1 MSKMSPEEVR
11 KTFEEYQKLNKELQK
26 SRKSLINLGDYEHAR
41 AITVEIIANNEK
53 IVNQL
58 KNNTKGLTDEQLKQY
73 NKLIDVQKELNNELD
88 NEYKRRKDIISSLKH
103 SFDLLVSGYK
113 YLQQQDKIIKNTIL
127 NLGMSGNKAELMRG
141 SFERSAMFVARLGGN
156 LEVIQTMMT
165 GFADETGRSRAL
177 TSDMVKD
184 ITVIGKG
191 TGLGIEQAT
200 KLSAQFEAIG
210 INTKGALD
218 YVQGVVDTSER
229 MGVNTTK
236 VLKNITDNFKKLQTF
251 HFQQGVRGFREM
263 AEYAEKF
270 KVDISDALN
279 SAEIARTLEG
289 AIGMVANLQVMGGE
303 FAKLDMFE
311 TLYFARNDPAKLQA
325 KIGEMTKGIVTL
337 RKNSDGTF
345 EKFISPADRD
355 RLAAA
360 GKALGITTDKM
371 TEMALRAFDIGKM
384 SQELSGMGL
393 TNEQKQLI
401 EGAAFFNQQ
410 TGKFQVQLGEDMKNI
425 SELTIQQAKSFAQEQ
440 KLLKDRAKEAMTF
453 DETFKATIEMLK
465 AGLLPLLNNI
475 NKALLWISKYSD
487 KLFEGKGIVIA
498 ATTLF
503 AGAKLFF
510 LSSKLLNRAFDNYI
524 SYNKLSFR
532 NLAATNSGGLSSLF
546 SKSVGIGDSLTP
558 TTGKDGVKFKNN
570 KYTKQYEKELA
581 KAQRSSGLADMR
593 RGIGAGA
600 EAKGIGMKRLGTGAG
615 IGAAALG
622 IGGGVALAAVGIS
635 KLADSMSKLD
645 EKQLSVL
652 KGIAMTL
659 AISFPAAALGIAIA
673 GAAGKLAAPGL
684 YALSVAALG
693 IGAAVGIAA
702 VGIGIMAKGIGEMIE
717 KSKGAGDAMLSVG
730 LGVSALSLAM
740 MGFTAG
746 ALGLG
751 VFALTMKTIAKHADA
766 VEKVGNAFGNIKAVM
781 SGTKEDFEAVESAV
795 KLISSVNT
803 NKGSVFAELAA
814 LLKTPL
820 KVEFEKNTIQTD
832 VTLEVDG
839 EKLMNKSFTN
849 GIAVQKSNDAKLG
862 KVN

>member
-26 SRKSLINLGDYEHAR
+26 SRKSLINLGDYERAR

-88 NEYKRRKDIISSLKH
+88 NEYKRRKHIISSLKH

-503 AGAKLFF
+503 AGAKLFS

-532 NLAATNSGGLSSLF
+532 NLAATNSGGLSSLS

-558 TTGKDGVKFKNN
+558 TTGKG
-570 KYTKQYEKELA
+570 
-581 KAQRSSGLADMR
+581 SSGLADMR

-673 GAAGKLAAPGL
+673 GAAGTLAAPGL

-730 LGVSALSLAM
+730 LGVRALSLAM

-820 KVEFEKNTIQTD
+820 KVEFEKNTIPIQTD

-849 GIAVQKSNDAKLG
+849 RIAVQKSNDAKLG

>member
-26 SRKSLINLGDYEHAR
+26 SRESLINLGDYERAR

-88 NEYKRRKDIISSLKH
+88 NEYKRRKHIISSLKH

-532 NLAATNSGGLSSLF
+532 NLAATNSGGLSSLS

-558 TTGKDGVKFKNN
+558 TTGKG
-570 KYTKQYEKELA
+570 
-581 KAQRSSGLADMR
+581 SSGLADMR
-593 RGIGAGA
+593 RGIGAGAEAKGIGMKRLGTGIGAGA

-740 MGFTAG
+740 MGFRAG

-820 KVEFEKNTIQTD
+820 KVEFEKNTIPIQTD

-849 GIAVQKSNDAKLG
+849 RIAVQKSNDAKLG

>member
-1 MSKMSPEEVR
+1 MSPEEVR

-26 SRKSLINLGDYEHAR
+26 SRESLINLGDYERAR

-88 NEYKRRKDIISSLKH
+88 NEYKRRKHIISSLKH

-503 AGAKLFF
+503 AGAKLFS

-532 NLAATNSGGLSSLF
+532 NLAATNSGGLSSLS

-558 TTGKDGVKFKNN
+558 TTGKG
-570 KYTKQYEKELA
+570 
-581 KAQRSSGLADMR
+581 SSGLADMR

-820 KVEFEKNTIQTD
+820 KVEFEKNTIPIQTD

-849 GIAVQKSNDAKLG
+849 RIAVQKSNDAKLG

>member
-1 MSKMSPEEVR
+1 MSPEEVR

-26 SRKSLINLGDYEHAR
+26 SRKSLINLGDYERAR

-73 NKLIDVQKELNNELD
+73 NILIDVQKELNNELD
-88 NEYKRRKDIISSLKH
+88 NEYKRRKHIISSLKH

-532 NLAATNSGGLSSLF
+532 NLAATNSGGLSSLS

-558 TTGKDGVKFKNN
+558 TTGKG
-570 KYTKQYEKELA
+570 
-581 KAQRSSGLADMR
+581 SSGLADMR
-593 RGIGAGA
+593 RGIGAGAEAKGRGIGAGAEAKGRGIGAGA

-820 KVEFEKNTIQTD
+820 KVEFEKNTIPIQTD

-849 GIAVQKSNDAKLG
+849 RIAVQKSNDAKLG

>member
-26 SRKSLINLGDYEHAR
+26 SRKSLINLGDYERAR

-73 NKLIDVQKELNNELD
+73 NKLIDVQKVLNNELD

-532 NLAATNSGGLSSLF
+532 NLAATNSGGLSSLS

-558 TTGKDGVKFKNN
+558 TTGKG
-570 KYTKQYEKELA
+570 
-581 KAQRSSGLADMR
+581 SSGLADMR

-673 GAAGKLAAPGL
+673 GAAGYLAAPGL

-730 LGVSALSLAM
+730 LGVRALSLAM

-820 KVEFEKNTIQTD
+820 KVEFEKNTIPIQTD

-849 GIAVQKSNDAKLG
+849 RIAVQKSNDAKLG

>member
-1 MSKMSPEEVR
+1 MSPEEVR

-26 SRKSLINLGDYEHAR
+26 SRKSLINLGDYERAR

-73 NKLIDVQKELNNELD
+73 NKLIDIQKELNNELD
-88 NEYKRRKDIISSLKH
+88 NEYKRRKHIISSLKH

-337 RKNSDGTF
+337 RKNSEGTF

-558 TTGKDGVKFKNN
+558 TTGKG
-570 KYTKQYEKELA
+570 
-581 KAQRSSGLADMR
+581 SSGLADMR
-593 RGIGAGA
+593 RGIGAGAEAEGRGIGAGAEAKGRGIGAGA

-673 GAAGKLAAPGL
+673 GAAGALAAPGL

-730 LGVSALSLAM
+730 LGVKALSLAM

-820 KVEFEKNTIQTD
+820 KVEFEKNTIPIQTD

-849 GIAVQKSNDAKLG
+849 RIAVQKSNDAKLG

>member
-26 SRKSLINLGDYEHAR
+26 SRKSLINLGDYERAR

-88 NEYKRRKDIISSLKH
+88 NEYKRRKHIISSLKH

-558 TTGKDGVKFKNN
+558 TTGKG
-570 KYTKQYEKELA
+570 
-581 KAQRSSGLADMR
+581 SSGLADMR

-820 KVEFEKNTIQTD
+820 KVEFEKNTIPIQTD

-849 GIAVQKSNDAKLG
+849 RIAVQKSNDAKLG

>member
-26 SRKSLINLGDYEHAR
+26 SRKSLINLGDYERAR

-88 NEYKRRKDIISSLKH
+88 NEYKRRKHIISSLKH

-532 NLAATNSGGLSSLF
+532 NLAATNSGGLSSLS

-558 TTGKDGVKFKNN
+558 TTGKG
-570 KYTKQYEKELA
+570 
-581 KAQRSSGLADMR
+581 SSGLADMR
-593 RGIGAGA
+593 RGIGAGAEAKGIGMKRLGTGIGAGA

-820 KVEFEKNTIQTD
+820 KVEFEKNTIPIQTD

-849 GIAVQKSNDAKLG
+849 RIAVQKSNDAKLG

>member
-26 SRKSLINLGDYEHAR
+26 SRKSLINLGDYERAR

-73 NKLIDVQKELNNELD
+73 NKLIDVQKVLNNELD

-532 NLAATNSGGLSSLF
+532 NLAATNSGGLSSLS

-558 TTGKDGVKFKNN
+558 TTGKG
-570 KYTKQYEKELA
+570 
-581 KAQRSSGLADMR
+581 SSGLADMR

-673 GAAGKLAAPGL
+673 GAAGELAAPGL
-684 YALSVAALG
+684 FALSVAALG

-820 KVEFEKNTIQTD
+820 KVEFEKNTIPIQTD

-849 GIAVQKSNDAKLG
+849 RIAVQKSNDAKLG

>member
-26 SRKSLINLGDYEHAR
+26 SRKSLINLGDYERAR

-73 NKLIDVQKELNNELD
+73 NKLIDVQKVLNNELD

-532 NLAATNSGGLSSLF
+532 NLAATNSGGLSSLS

-558 TTGKDGVKFKNN
+558 TTGKG
-570 KYTKQYEKELA
+570 
-581 KAQRSSGLADMR
+581 SSGLADMR

-600 EAKGIGMKRLGTGAG
+600 EAKGIGMKRLGTG
-615 IGAAALG
+615 
-622 IGGGVALAAVGIS
+622 
-635 KLADSMSKLD
+635 
-645 EKQLSVL
+645 
-652 KGIAMTL
+652 
-659 AISFPAAALGIAIA
+659 
-673 GAAGKLAAPGL
+673 
-684 YALSVAALG
+684 
-693 IGAAVGIAA
+693 
-702 VGIGIMAKGIGEMIE
+702 
-717 KSKGAGDAMLSVG
+717 
-730 LGVSALSLAM
+730 
-740 MGFTAG
+740 
-746 ALGLG
+746 
-751 VFALTMKTIAKHADA
+751 
-766 VEKVGNAFGNIKAVM
+766 
-781 SGTKEDFEAVESAV
+781 
-795 KLISSVNT
+795 
-803 NKGSVFAELAA
+803 
-814 LLKTPL
+814 
-820 KVEFEKNTIQTD
+820 
-832 VTLEVDG
+832 
-839 EKLMNKSFTN
+839 
-849 GIAVQKSNDAKLG
+849 
-862 KVN
+862 

>member
-26 SRKSLINLGDYEHAR
+26 SRKSLINLGDYERAR

-88 NEYKRRKDIISSLKH
+88 NEYKRRKHIISSLKH

-410 TGKFQVQLGEDMKNI
+410 TGKFQVQLGKDMKNI

-532 NLAATNSGGLSSLF
+532 NLAATNSGGLSSLS

-558 TTGKDGVKFKNN
+558 TTGKG
-570 KYTKQYEKELA
+570 
-581 KAQRSSGLADMR
+581 SSGLADMR

-652 KGIAMTL
+652 KEIAMTL

-673 GAAGKLAAPGL
+673 GAAGELAAPGL

-730 LGVSALSLAM
+730 LGVKALSLAM

-820 KVEFEKNTIQTD
+820 KVEFEKNTIPIQTD

-849 GIAVQKSNDAKLG
+849 RIAVQKSNDAKLG

>member
-1 MSKMSPEEVR
+1 MSPEEVR

-26 SRKSLINLGDYEHAR
+26 SRESLINLGDYERAR

-532 NLAATNSGGLSSLF
+532 NLAATNYGGLSSLY

-558 TTGKDGVKFKNN
+558 TTGKG
-570 KYTKQYEKELA
+570 
-581 KAQRSSGLADMR
+581 SSGLADMR

-820 KVEFEKNTIQTD
+820 KVEFEKNTIPIQTD

-849 GIAVQKSNDAKLG
+849 RIAVQKSNDAKLG

>member
-26 SRKSLINLGDYEHAR
+26 SRKSLINLGDYERAR

-73 NKLIDVQKELNNELD
+73 NILIDVQKELNNELD

-532 NLAATNSGGLSSLF
+532 NLAATNSGGLSSLS

-558 TTGKDGVKFKNN
+558 TTGKG
-570 KYTKQYEKELA
+570 
-581 KAQRSSGLADMR
+581 SSGLADMR

-820 KVEFEKNTIQTD
+820 KVEFEKNTIPIQTD

-849 GIAVQKSNDAKLG
+849 RIAVQKSNDAKLG

>member
-26 SRKSLINLGDYEHAR
+26 SRKSLINLGDYERAR

-73 NKLIDVQKELNNELD
+73 NILIDVQKELNNELD

-532 NLAATNSGGLSSLF
+532 NLAATNSGGLSSLS

-558 TTGKDGVKFKNN
+558 TTGKGKN
-570 KYTKQYEKELA
+570 KGKIQISGKG
-581 KAQRSSGLADMR
+581 SSGLADMR

-673 GAAGKLAAPGL
+673 GAAGTLAAPGL

-730 LGVSALSLAM
+730 LGVRALSLAM

>member
-26 SRKSLINLGDYEHAR
+26 SRKSLINLGDYERAR

-88 NEYKRRKDIISSLKH
+88 NEYKRRKHIISSLKH

-558 TTGKDGVKFKNN
+558 TTGKG
-570 KYTKQYEKELA
+570 
-581 KAQRSSGLADMR
+581 SSGLADMR
-593 RGIGAGA
+593 RGIGAGAEAKGIGMKRLGTGIGAGA

-820 KVEFEKNTIQTD
+820 KVEFEKNTIPIQTD

-849 GIAVQKSNDAKLG
+849 RIAVQKSNDAKLG

>member
-1 MSKMSPEEVR
+1 MSPEEVR

-26 SRKSLINLGDYEHAR
+26 SRKSLINLGDYERAR

-73 NKLIDVQKELNNELD
+73 NKLIDVQKVLNNELD

-532 NLAATNSGGLSSLF
+532 NLAATNSGGLSSLS

-558 TTGKDGVKFKNN
+558 TTGKG
-570 KYTKQYEKELA
+570 
-581 KAQRSSGLADMR
+581 SSGLADMR

-673 GAAGKLAAPGL
+673 GAAGYLAAPGL

-730 LGVSALSLAM
+730 LGVRALSLAM

-820 KVEFEKNTIQTD
+820 KVEFEKNTIPIQTD

-849 GIAVQKSNDAKLG
+849 RIAVQKSNDAKLG

>member
-26 SRKSLINLGDYEHAR
+26 SRESLINLGDYERAR

-88 NEYKRRKDIISSLKH
+88 NEYKRRKHIISSLKH

-503 AGAKLFF
+503 AGAKLFS

-532 NLAATNSGGLSSLF
+532 NLAATNSGGLSSLS

-558 TTGKDGVKFKNN
+558 TTGKG
-570 KYTKQYEKELA
+570 
-581 KAQRSSGLADMR
+581 SSGLADMR

-820 KVEFEKNTIQTD
+820 KVEFEKNTIPIQTD

-849 GIAVQKSNDAKLG
+849 RIAVQKSNDAKLG

>member
-26 SRKSLINLGDYEHAR
+26 SRKSLINLGDYERAR

-73 NKLIDVQKELNNELD
+73 NKLIDVQKILNNELD
-88 NEYKRRKDIISSLKH
+88 NEYKRRKHIISSLKH

-532 NLAATNSGGLSSLF
+532 NLAATNSGGLSSLS

-558 TTGKDGVKFKNN
+558 TTGKG
-570 KYTKQYEKELA
+570 
-581 KAQRSSGLADMR
+581 SSGLADMR

-820 KVEFEKNTIQTD
+820 KVEFEKNTIPIQTD

-849 GIAVQKSNDAKLG
+849 RIAVQKSNDAKLG

>member
-26 SRKSLINLGDYEHAR
+26 SRKSLINLGDYERAR

-73 NKLIDVQKELNNELD
+73 NKLIDVQKILNNELD
-88 NEYKRRKDIISSLKH
+88 NEYKRRKHIISSLKH

-532 NLAATNSGGLSSLF
+532 NLAATNSGGLSSLS

-558 TTGKDGVKFKNN
+558 TTGKG
-570 KYTKQYEKELA
+570 
-581 KAQRSSGLADMR
+581 SSGLADMR
-593 RGIGAGA
+593 RGIGAGAEAKGIGMKRLGTGIGAGA

-652 KGIAMTL
+652 IGIAMTL

-684 YALSVAALG
+684 DALSVAALG

-820 KVEFEKNTIQTD
+820 KVEFEKNTIPIQTD

-849 GIAVQKSNDAKLG
+849 RIAVQKSNDAKLG

>member
-1 MSKMSPEEVR
+1 MSPEEVR

-26 SRKSLINLGDYEHAR
+26 SRKSLINLGDYERAR

-88 NEYKRRKDIISSLKH
+88 NEYKRRKHIISSLKH

-558 TTGKDGVKFKNN
+558 TTGKG
-570 KYTKQYEKELA
+570 
-581 KAQRSSGLADMR
+581 SSGLADMR
-593 RGIGAGA
+593 RGIGAGAEAKGIGMKRLGTGIGAGA

-820 KVEFEKNTIQTD
+820 KVEFEKNTIPIQTD

-849 GIAVQKSNDAKLG
+849 RIAVQKSNDAKLG

>member
-26 SRKSLINLGDYEHAR
+26 SRKSLINLGDYERAR

-73 NKLIDVQKELNNELD
+73 NILIDVQKELNNELD
-88 NEYKRRKDIISSLKH
+88 NEYKRRKHIISSLKH

-532 NLAATNSGGLSSLF
+532 NLAATNSGGLSSLS

-558 TTGKDGVKFKNN
+558 TTGKG
-570 KYTKQYEKELA
+570 
-581 KAQRSSGLADMR
+581 SSGLADMR

-820 KVEFEKNTIQTD
+820 KVEFEKNTIPIQTD

-849 GIAVQKSNDAKLG
+849 RIAVQKSNDAKLG